1 MKAGVAIAVG
11 RLAVQERPVPKIR
24 AGQALVKVAHAGLCG
39 PTDDAILKGLHARA
53 RFPLVLG
60 HEFSGTI
67 VEIGEDAHGF
77 VIGDRIVVNPLLWC
91 ETCDTCRRGD
101 SYVCENLR
109 LVGIDCDGG
118 FQEYTAVPVSCLV
131 RVPEGLSLKIAALC
145 EPQAVGVHAV
155 REAGF
160 GIGDSALVF
169 GAGPIGLFTAEACRR
184 AGGGTIC
191 VIDIDERRRALAE
204 ALGFPAFRSVD
215 AVDRDVGSGFGFVF
229 ETTGAQKVLGDVFKR
244 LRVKGT
250 LAVVGKYDETA
261 PFDLHTVLFHEITV
275 KGMRVYRPE
284 EFHAAL
290 AMLAADPGHFE
301 PLISDCFPV
310 ERIQEVFDTFSSRRN
325 LARIFVSFE

>member
-1 MKAGVAIAVG
+1 MKAGVVDRIGSIV
-11 RLAVQERPVPKIR
+11 VEDRPVPTIGKD
-24 AGQALVKVAHAGLCG
+24 QALVKVAHAGLCG
-39 PTDDAILKGLHARA
+39 PTDDAILKGLHPRA

-60 HEFSGTI
+60 HEFTGTI
-67 VEIGEDAHGF
+67 VGIGADAAGF
-77 VIGDRIVVNPLLWC
+77 GIGDRIVVNPLLWC
-91 ETCDTCRRGD
+91 GTCDTCRRGD

-118 FQEYTAVPVSCLV
+118 FQEYAAVPVSCLV
-131 RVPEGLSLKIAALC
+131 RVPAGLSLKVAALC

-160 GIGDSALVF
+160 GIGDSAVVF

-184 AGGGTIC
+184 AGGGTVC
-191 VIDIDERRRALAE
+191 VIDIDGRRRALAE
-204 ALGFPAFRSVD
+204 TLGFPAFESVG
-215 AVDRDVGSGFGFVF
+215 AIDRDVGSGFGFAF
-229 ETTGAQKVLGDVFKR
+229 ETTGAQKVLGDVFRR

-250 LAVVGKYDETA
+250 LAIVGKYDETA

-301 PLISDCFPV
+301 PMISDCFPV
-310 ERIQEVFDTFSSRRN
+310 ERIQEVFDVFSSRRN